1 MMTKL
6 SVLEGVIPAAP
17 VMYTDATCATLDYDA
32 CRDHLRFLLRHEI
45 GAVCVGGHAG
55 ETECLT
61 MDERL
66 KVIDIAMAESRGR
79 VPILGGVIADS
90 TWAAIEQVRIQ
101 KERGVDGV
109 LVCAPTILSWD
120 AAAADEMLVAHFATI
135 DREGRL
141 PFVIYGG
148 PGAGEGST
156 TRQLPATFT
165 KIASRCEH
173 LVAWK
178 IPIRGVMTGKN
189 SLEECV
195 QTLAA
200 AGRTTQR
207 TVSPLV
213 AGDFSFLSAL
223 KAGAKGNVNS
233 NESVRVDDNT
243 AIYKAFREGD
253 LATAQQLQDRGK
265 RLSDVIYGIGVGR
278 SYTFFH
284 YRGKI
289 AAWMLGHI
297 TNPFMRLPQVPP
309 PADEIQMIYDAL
321 VASGKKPV
329 REAGEFEH
337 AARSFRADMRVAA

>member
-1 MMTKL
+1 MMLKL
-6 SVLEGVIPAAP
+6 TVLEGVVPAAP
-17 VMYTDATCATLDYDA
+17 VIYTDAGCTTLDYEA
-32 CRDHLRFLLRHEI
+32 YRDHLRFLLSHEI
-45 GAVCVGGHAG
+45 AALCVGGHAG

-66 KVIDIAMAESRGR
+66 KVIEIAIDESKGR
-79 VPILGGVIADS
+79 VPVLGGVIADS

-101 KERGVDGV
+101 KEHGVDGV
-109 LVCAPTILSWD
+109 LICAPTILSWD
-120 AAAADEMLVAHFATI
+120 AVSADEMLVAHFSAI

-156 TRQLPATFT
+156 TRQLPGTFI
-165 KIASRCEH
+165 KVARRCEH

-178 IPIRGVMTGKN
+178 IPVRGVMTGKN

-200 AGRTTQR
+200 VAKTTRR

-213 AGDFSFLSAL
+213 AGDFDFLAAL
-223 KAGAKGNVNS
+223 KAGAKGTVNS

-253 LATAQQLQDRGK
+253 HATAERLQERGK
-265 RLSDVIYGIGVGR
+265 PLSDVIYGIRIGR

-289 AAWMLGHI
+289 AAWMLGYLS
-297 TNPFMRLPQVPP
+297 NPFMRLPQVPP
-309 PADEIQMIYDAL
+309 PADEIQMIFDAL
-321 VASGKKPV
+321 VASGKRPV
-329 REAGEFEH
+329 REAAEFEH
-337 AARSFRADMRVAA
+337 AARSLQGVRRIAA